1 MSNQNLKL
9 VKRRVKIEGDDRD
22 KLRVLFKKTLNGTIE
37 LNELKMTVAFLGAI
51 VESIDSQI
59 KDNKS
64 I

>member
-9 VKRRVKIEGDDRD
+9 VKRRVKIEGDDKDR
-22 KLRVLFKKTLNGTIE
+22 LSVLFDKTLKGAIE
-37 LNELKMTVAFLGAI
+37 LNELKMMVAFLGAI
-51 VESIDSQI
+51 VESIDLQI

>member
-22 KLRVLFKKTLNGTIE
+22 KLTVLFKKTLNGTIE